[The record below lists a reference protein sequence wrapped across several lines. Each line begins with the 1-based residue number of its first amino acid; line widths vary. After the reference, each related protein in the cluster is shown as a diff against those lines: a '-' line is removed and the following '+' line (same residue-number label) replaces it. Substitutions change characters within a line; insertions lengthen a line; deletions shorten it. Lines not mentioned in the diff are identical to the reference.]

1 MSRVDRQTINGH
13 WRAQFGLRTIMLLI
27 AVTAVWTAYY
37 TGRKSI
43 QSDLVAIEA
52 MHALAPELLVR
63 NQSEYACLLV
73 DRADDLREY
82 QCYLPPGHKYKL
94 QLLWSKEFGLND
106 LSLPA
111 EVSAPMAAGK
121 HQILLNELPE
131 KLIVSVDG
139 EVVME
144 VPKQRPESRSN
155 WSSGAND
162 RFDAQWHPLDQPLT
176 LIRLLEGSGQAQ
188 SPAHGFALWIETAD
202 QASIKE

>member
-1 MSRVDRQTINGH
+1 
-13 WRAQFGLRTIMLLI
+13 
-27 AVTAVWTAYY
+27 
-37 TGRKSI
+37 
-43 QSDLVAIEA
+43 
-52 MHALAPELLVR
+52 
-63 NQSEYACLLV
+63 
-73 DRADDLREY
+73 
-82 QCYLPPGHKYKL
+82 
-94 QLLWSKEFGLND
+94 
-106 LSLPA
+106 
-111 EVSAPMAAGK
+111 MAAGK